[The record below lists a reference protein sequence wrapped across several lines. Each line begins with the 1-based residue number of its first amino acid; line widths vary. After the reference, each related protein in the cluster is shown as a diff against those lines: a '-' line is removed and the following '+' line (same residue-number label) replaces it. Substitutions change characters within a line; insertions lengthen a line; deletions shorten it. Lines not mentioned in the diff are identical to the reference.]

1 MLIKARDCFPVELG
15 RQAAGLRAL
24 QQAGFTK
31 GDPADFEWHWETLQK
46 VTHYYAGARA
56 KGFGMLLYFA

>member
-31 GDPADFEWHWETLQK
+31 RDCPTLQN
-46 VTHYYAGARA
+46 VTHYYAGARV